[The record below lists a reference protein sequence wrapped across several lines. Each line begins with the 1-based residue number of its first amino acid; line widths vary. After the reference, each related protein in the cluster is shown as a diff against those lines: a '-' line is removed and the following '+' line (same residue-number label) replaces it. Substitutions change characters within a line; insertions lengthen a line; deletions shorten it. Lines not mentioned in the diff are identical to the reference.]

1 MNESAHLLSQAY
13 NNFLLLQKTQK
24 AKTQEGD
31 KVTKESSQSIGT
43 RFNTCCT
50 DDSALCDCTGAAE
63 QLQGEARGGAADR
76 QDSASQ
82 GQQETA
88 LSLQADSAPGSSTGP
103 DGPASVNKGGRRGG
117 PKSIA
122 SAPKRQMNFWQ
133 EEEKAQFLNAYRVSK
148 NPFLLFFFILL
159 VSSHAWYRVSKSPFL
174 LFFCILLVS
183 SHAWYRVSNNPSSSS
198 SPILPA
204 PSDAASSVCLE
215 PAEMHPTCDA

>member
-1 MNESAHLLSQAY
+1 MRVHIFSLRPT

-148 NPFLLFFFILL
+148 SPFLLFFF
-159 VSSHAWYRVSKSPFL
+159 
-174 LFFCILLVS
+174 ILLVS